1 MRKEEYF
8 QKGLDI
14 WEAAGK
20 RYIPEEAADEFRRAA
35 DLGHIKSMYYLGVY
49 CEMQANDYVNPHPRA
64 EYWLKKAAEAGD
76 ADAQFQLGYYYERDP
91 RRLFIQE
98 GGDAL
103 NLLQLNPDDCP
114 DHIVCRGELENYR
127 YKAVKW
133 YRKAAEQGHVRAQ
146 FYLGL
151 ICERGIG
158 SERLERDREEAEKW
172 IKKAAEHGYGPAMC
186 WMGYY
191 CMGNAVT
198 MPKDERKALGWYL
211 RAAEA
216 GSEEA
221 CFRLGLIYEHGLGV
235 EPDQEKALEWYRR
248 GRIPWWAVDVKKKL
262 EAGNEI

>member
-1 MRKEEYF
+1 MRQEEYF

-20 RYIPEEAADEFRRAA
+20 RYIPEEAVDEFRRAA
-35 DLGHIKSMYYLGVY
+35 DMGHIKSMYYLGIY
-49 CEMQANDYVNPHPRA
+49 CEMQVNDYVNPHPRA

-158 SERLERDREEAEKW
+158 AERLGRDRAEAEKW

-186 WMGYY
+186 WMGDY

-198 MPKDERKALGWYL
+198 MPKDERKALGWYP
-211 RAAEA
+211 RGAEA
-216 GSEEA
+216 GSEGA
-221 CFRLGLIYEHGLGV
+221 CVRLGL
-235 EPDQEKALEWYRR
+235 D
-248 GRIPWWAVDVKKKL
+248 
-262 EAGNEI
+262 

>member
-1 MRKEEYF
+1 M
-8 QKGLDI
+8 
-14 WEAAGK
+14 
-20 RYIPEEAADEFRRAA
+20 
-35 DLGHIKSMYYLGVY
+35 
-49 CEMQANDYVNPHPRA
+49 
-64 EYWLKKAAEAGD
+64 
-76 ADAQFQLGYYYERDP
+76 
-91 RRLFIQE
+91 
-98 GGDAL
+98 
-103 NLLQLNPDDCP
+103 
-114 DHIVCRGELENYR
+114 
-127 YKAVKW
+127 AVKW

-158 SERLERDREEAEKW
+158 AERLGRDRAEAEKW

-186 WMGYY
+186 GMVYY

-198 MPKDERKALGWYL
+198 MPKDERKALGLYL

-248 GRIPWWAVDVKKKL
+248 GRIPWWAEDVKKKL
-262 EAGNEI
+262 ESGE

>member
-1 MRKEEYF
+1 MRKEVYF

-133 YRKAAEQGHVRAQ
+133 YRKAAEPG
-146 FYLGL
+146 
-151 ICERGIG
+151 
-158 SERLERDREEAEKW
+158 
-172 IKKAAEHGYGPAMC
+172 
-186 WMGYY
+186 
-191 CMGNAVT
+191 
-198 MPKDERKALGWYL
+198 
-211 RAAEA
+211 
-216 GSEEA
+216 A
-221 CFRLGLIYEHGLGV
+221 CPGTVL
-235 EPDQEKALEWYRR
+235 
-248 GRIPWWAVDVKKKL
+248 PWTDL
-262 EAGNEI
+262 